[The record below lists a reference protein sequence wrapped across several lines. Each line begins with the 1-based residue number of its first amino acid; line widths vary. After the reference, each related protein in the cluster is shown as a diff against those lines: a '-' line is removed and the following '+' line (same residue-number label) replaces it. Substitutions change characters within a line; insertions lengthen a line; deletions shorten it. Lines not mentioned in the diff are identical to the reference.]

1 MPRESVKRKYG
12 GTLTFFF
19 CDLRDYTAFVEA
31 HGDAVAAKLIAA
43 YRTLVRSAVAR
54 AGGGEIRTE
63 GDSFYV
69 IFSTAAQ
76 ALQCA
81 IEVLN
86 TAVRY
91 TEEHPEL
98 PIRVGIGIHA
108 GEPVAQEGEFVGS
121 AVNVAARLASQAG
134 PGELL
139 VSEVVRGLLRT
150 SGLAPMTER
159 AGVTLK
165 GISDT
170 PRVYAVSWEQVP
182 YVAKAMAEKPTRALR
197 LRTVLTGWRLVA
209 AALAALFLLGGATL
223 AATLGRT
230 PTSSG
235 SLPSAASS
243 RTGDVT
249 LPPHG
254 PLLFEATLNALGA
267 QRLQIVAGNPALD
280 LVRFLGDAIELQVS
294 AGSWLSLSV
303 LNLAPDDFVAD
314 YAVVPVSGQGSF
326 ALWFRGAQG
335 RQVQVQVAPLT
346 GELTIQ
352 VARSFEVSG
361 VSERLFGPTS
371 RIPAT
376 RDAER
381 RLAVSAR
388 GRDLSVSFGGGEV
401 ARAIDPAPQGGG
413 VGFLA
418 TASPDRSLVI
428 RLTVLRIYGP
438 QP

>member
-1 MPRESVKRKYG
+1 VPRESVRRKYG

-31 HGDAVAAKLIAA
+31 HGDAVATKLIAA
-43 YRTLVRSAVAR
+43 YRALVRSAVAR

-86 TAVRY
+86 TAVQH
-91 TEEHPEL
+91 TADHPEL

-108 GEPVAQEGEFVGS
+108 GEPVAHEGEFVGS
-121 AVNVAARLASQAG
+121 AGNVASRLASQAG

-150 SGLAPMTER
+150 SGLAPMNER
-159 AGVTLK
+159 TGVTLK
-165 GISDT
+165 GISDA
-170 PRVYAVSWEQVP
+170 PRVFAVAWQDVP
-182 YVAKAMAEKPTRALR
+182 YMANAPADGSTTAAR
-197 LRTVLTGWRLVA
+197 LRAALTGRWLVA
-209 AALAALFLLGGATL
+209 VVVAVFILVGGAAF
-223 AATLGRT
+223 AATVGRT
-230 PTSSG
+230 SGLSG
-235 SLPSAASS
+235 SQPSPAGSRPVDAA
-243 RTGDVT
+243 

-254 PLLFEATLNALGA
+254 PLLFEASLNALGA
-267 QRLQIVAGNPALD
+267 QRLQVVAGDPVQD
-280 LVRFLGDAIELQVS
+280 QVRFLGDAIELQVS

-303 LNLAPDDFVAD
+303 VNLAPDDFVVD
-314 YAVVPVSGQGSF
+314 YAVVPVSGQGSY

-335 RQVQVQVAPLT
+335 RQLQVQVAPQT
-346 GELTIQ
+346 GELTVQ
-352 VARSFEVSG
+352 VARSFQASG

-371 RIPAT
+371 RIPPT
-376 RDAER
+376 RDTER
-381 RLAVSAR
+381 RLAVAAR
-388 GRDLSVSFGGGEV
+388 GRDLSVYFNGGEV
-401 ARAIDPAPQGGG
+401 AKASDPDPHGGG
-413 VGFLA
+413 VGFVA
-418 TASPDRSLVI
+418 NAAQDRPLVV
-428 RLTVLRIYGP
+428 RLTALRIYGP